1 MTYGVWDLALPIP
14 LRVQFSDK
22 QKHIQALASH
32 FTLCALAGG
41 DAFLEP
47 LAYSP
52 KNGSSWLSFKKQKR
66 KTGGWWWWGEGGVGA
81 GGRVGGATFG
91 GLGSIFHPA
100 HSPLSAR
107 PLIPRPS
114 LLLVRWWTNTVDK
127 QHTCTFSLKKHTQY
141 THSWH
146 QTFFFLF
153 SNSLTLTQIPKGRNI
168 KYSSDTEHRLLE
180 NWTLAPSPWD

>member
-81 GGRVGGATFG
+81 GGRVGGCHIWRIRLHLSSCT
-91 GLGSIFHPA
+91 
-100 HSPLSAR
+100 LSALCS
-107 PLIPRPS
+107 PSDSTAISAPGEVVDQHGGQTTHLYILIKKTHPVYT
-114 LLLVRWWTNTVDK
+114 LLTSN
-127 QHTCTFSLKKHTQY
+127 
-141 THSWH
+141 
-146 QTFFFLF
+146 FLF
-153 SNSLTLTQIPKGRNI
+153 SVL
-168 KYSSDTEHRLLE
+168 
-180 NWTLAPSPWD
+180 